1 MQAQSTGPYCGPHD
15 KGNAMPAASFTL
27 KLLAGAFAVG
37 LCLAS
42 PGALAQAAYPAQ
54 AIKFIV
60 PYAAG
65 GSSDTRSRQL
75 AQKLSDS
82 LGVPVV
88 VDNKPGASGN
98 IGTAQIASAKPDGYT
113 IGLGNF
119 APMSV
124 NKALYTMPFDPAKD
138 IAPVALI
145 ERGPMALGVSSK
157 SPYADPAALIRDA
170 KANPEKLNYASTGA
184 GSASHLSTELFKE
197 QAGVNATH
205 VPYRGGAPAVN
216 DLIAGNVDFYIELP
230 SLFLPHA
237 AGADARIRMLAVAAD
252 KRAPGL
258 PDVPTFKEL
267 GMPDMVV
274 SNWFGVIAPAGTP
287 PEVIKTLNEHIN
299 RALQDKQYRAVVES
313 QGGEVAGGTPE
324 QFGDFIASENARWT
338 QLIHQKQIK
347 VQ

>member
-1 MQAQSTGPYCGPHD
+1 
-15 KGNAMPAASFTL
+15 MPAPSSTL
-27 KLLAGAFAVG
+27 KFLAGVFATG
-37 LCLAS
+37 LYLAS
-42 PGALAQAAYPAQ
+42 SGVAAQPDYPSQ
-54 AIKFIV
+54 TIKFIV

-98 IGTAQIASAKPDGYT
+98 IGTAQIAAAKPDDYT

-119 APMSV
+119 APMAV

-138 IAPVALI
+138 LAPVALI
-145 ERGPMALGVSSK
+145 EVGPMALGVNSK
-157 SPYADPAALIRDA
+157 SPYDSPAALISDA
-170 KANPEKLNYASTGA
+170 KANPDKLNYASTGS
-184 GSASHLSTELFKE
+184 GSASHLSAVLFQE
-197 QAGVNATH
+197 QSGAQATH

-216 DLIAGNVDFYIELP
+216 DLIAGNVDFYLELP

-237 AGADARIRMLAVAAD
+237 SGNDARIKMLAVAAD
-252 KRAPGL
+252 KRVPGL
-258 PDVPTFKEL
+258 PDVPTFKEMGL
-267 GMPDMVV
+267 PDMVV

-287 PEVIKTLNEHIN
+287 PEVVQKLNDHIN
-299 RALQDKQYRAVVES
+299 RALQDDKYRAVVES
-313 QGGEVAGGTPE
+313 QGGQVAGGTPE
-324 QFGDFIASENARWT
+324 QFKDFIAKESERWG
-338 QLIHQKQIK
+338 QLIRQKQIQ

>member
-1 MQAQSTGPYCGPHD
+1 MRTTTATI
-15 KGNAMPAASFTL
+15 
-27 KLLAGAFAVG
+27 KLLAGALAVG
-37 LCLAS
+37 FSLAS
-42 PGALAQAAYPAQ
+42 AGAQAQAAYPTQ

-98 IGTAQIASAKPDGYT
+98 IGTGQIATAKPDGYT

-119 APMSV
+119 APLAV
-124 NKALYTMPFDPAKD
+124 NKALYTMPFYPAAD
-138 IAPVALI
+138 LAPIALI
-145 ERGPMALGVSSK
+145 ERGPMALGVNDK
-157 SPYADPAALIRDA
+157 SPYANPAALIEDA
-170 KANPEKLNYASTGA
+170 KRNPEKLNYASTGA

-197 QAGVNATH
+197 QAGMNATH

-237 AGADARIRMLAVAAD
+237 TGSTPRIKMLAVAAD
-252 KRAPGL
+252 QRVPGL
-258 PDVPTFKEL
+258 PGVPTFKEL
-267 GMPDMVV
+267 GLPDMVV

-287 PEVIKTLNEHIN
+287 PEVVKTLNEHIN
-299 RALQDKQYRAVVES
+299 RALQDKQYRDVVES

-324 QFGDFIASENARWT
+324 QFQAFIASESERWT
-338 QLIHQKQIK
+338 QLIRQKQIK

>member
-1 MQAQSTGPYCGPHD
+1 MRTTTATI
-15 KGNAMPAASFTL
+15 
-27 KLLAGAFAVG
+27 KLLAGALAVG
-37 LCLAS
+37 FSLAS
-42 PGALAQAAYPAQ
+42 AGAQAQAAYPTQ

-98 IGTAQIASAKPDGYT
+98 IGTGQIATAKPDGYT

-119 APMSV
+119 APLAV
-124 NKALYTMPFDPAKD
+124 NKALYTMPFDPAAD
-138 IAPVALI
+138 LAPIALI
-145 ERGPMALGVSSK
+145 ERGPMALGVNDK
-157 SPYADPAALIRDA
+157 SPYANPAALIEDA
-170 KANPEKLNYASTGA
+170 KRNPEKLNYASTGA

-197 QAGVNATH
+197 QAGMNATH

-237 AGADARIRMLAVAAD
+237 TGSTPRIKMLAVAAD
-252 KRAPGL
+252 QRVPGL
-258 PDVPTFKEL
+258 PGVPTFKEL
-267 GMPDMVV
+267 GLPDMVV

-287 PEVIKTLNEHIN
+287 PEVVKTLNEHIN
-299 RALQDKQYRAVVES
+299 RALQDKQYRDVVES

-324 QFGDFIASENARWT
+324 QFQAFIASESERWT
-338 QLIHQKQIK
+338 QLIRQKQIK